1 MDSMQANDRRHK
13 YDLLLVL
20 LLASLVIQSVGIA
33 SGTQGLLSD
42 AFRTVL
48 TIAIYVVVFWGTR
61 ERWLVAAILVPTIAL
76 GWVRPLLAASHEF
89 AVAMAFN
96 LLMALFLW
104 AAVGVILRDLFRRSV
119 PGAQPVLGAICAYLI
134 AADAWSGINL
144 LAYQLVPASHS
155 IAPELDPLL
164 AHWHSRL
171 ALFSYYSF
179 SQMLTIGYSDITPVR
194 APATTLS
201 LLSAMFG
208 MFYTA
213 IVVSLFVGMAQG
225 QKGNEPTQ

>member
-1 MDSMQANDRRHK
+1 MRSMQANDRRHK

-33 SGTQGLLSD
+33 SGKQGLLSD

-48 TIAIYVVVFWGTR
+48 TMAIFVVVFWGTR

-89 AVAMAFN
+89 AGAMAFN

-144 LAYQLVPASHS
+144 LAYQLVPASYS

-164 AHWHSRL
+164 GHWHSRL